1 MSGSTDPVLV
11 EGSPR
16 RVRVELACETVADSA
31 RVLLYLEPVR
41 SPTYL
46 FPVEDVRPGAL
57 VPTGATA
64 YAVRTGER
72 RVEDAAWSVPEL
84 SGFVAFRWDAMDAW
98 YEEDV
103 HVLGGVRNPY
113 HRVDAIWSTRHV
125 TVGLAGEVMAES
137 HTPCL
142 VFETG
147 LPARYYLP
155 RSDVRM
161 DLLSPSQTRSV
172 CQYKGVASYLFATV
186 TGETHADVAW
196 TYETPLAEQPK
207 LARLVCFYP
216 ERVDAIEVDGEPA
229 AGLDGRP

>member
-11 EGSPR
+11 EESPR

-31 RVLLYLEPVR
+31 RVLLYLEPGR

-46 FPVEDVRPGAL
+46 FPVED
-57 VPTGATA
+57 
-64 YAVRTGER
+64 
-72 RVEDAAWSVPEL
+72 AAGSVPEL

-125 TVGLAGEVMAES
+125 TVGLAGEVIAES
-137 HTPCL
+137 HAPCL

-172 CQYKGVASYLFATV
+172 CQYKGVASYLSATV
-186 TGETHADVAW
+186 SGETHADVAW

-229 AGLDGRP
+229 ASLDGRP